1 MSNMRKKNDGKKAN
15 RKRNR
20 KRGKRIVALFFLLAF
35 LASCCLVIRYYWE
48 DRKQERR
55 FEQLEE
61 VEGEWVKNPIP
72 RISPKELDNPDWI
85 GWIKIED
92 THFSYPV
99 MQKKGDGEYYLHRD
113 FDGNYSFYGTPFL
126 DSRCTLDSDHCI
138 IYGHNINGGRMFG
151 KLHVYANEDYYRK
164 HPEVKLRAGEEMR
177 KYQIV
182 SVIHT
187 TTSFPAYSFVEVGNW
202 EEYGDYVKT
211 ILSHSLYHTEMGER
225 IKKEQ
230 KEETAEAFFK
240 KYQFLTLSTCRSWVG
255 RDARLLVVAARERE
269 LAE

>member
-15 RKRNR
+15 KKSNH
-20 KRGKRIVALFFLLAF
+20 KRGKRIAALFFLLAF
-35 LASCCLVIRYYWE
+35 SAVCFLAIRYFLE
-48 DRKQERR
+48 DRKQEER
-55 FEQLEE
+55 FEELEE
-61 VEGEWVKNPIP
+61 IEGEWVRNPI
-72 RISPKELDNPDWI
+72 SPIHPTELDNPDWI
-85 GWIKIED
+85 GWLKIKD

-99 MQKKGDGEYYLHRD
+99 MQREGDSEYYLHRD

-126 DSRCTLDSDHCI
+126 DSRCTLDSDNCI

-151 KLHVYANEDYYRK
+151 KLHAYVSEDYYKK
-164 HPEVKLRAGEEMR
+164 HPEVKLRAGEESR
-177 KYQIV
+177 EYQIV

-187 TTSFPAYSFVEVGNW
+187 TTSFPAYSFTEVGNW

-225 IKKEQ
+225 IKEEQ
-230 KEETAEAFFK
+230 QEVTAEAFFQ